1 MSLSAHA
8 EVTSSDIA
16 DEVLRTATVLLRERY
31 GIRHVTI
38 QPETS
43 QIHDELEHCCLD
55 DHEPSLSFRR
65 FLNQS

>member
-1 MSLSAHA
+1 V
-8 EVTSSDIA
+8 ESSDLA
-16 DEVLRTATVLLRERY
+16 DGVLRTATSLLRDRY

-55 DHEPSLSFRR
+55 EHEPVPSLAR